1 MRRFNTE
8 NISFRKVN
16 DFIFNMF
23 PSKLIDTHNLKI
35 ILKRLKLSIIIEEYS
50 QNKAKKRKRTDEC
63 EEESIIWNYENKKPR
78 YEQG

>member
-1 MRRFNTE
+1 M
-8 NISFRKVN
+8 NISFKKVN

-23 PSKLIDTHNLKI
+23 PNKLINTYSLKI
-35 ILKRLKLSIIIEEYS
+35 ILKNLKMSIIMEEYS
-50 QNKAKKRKRTDEC
+50 QNKAMKRKRTDEC